1 MRQYERSGVTVDQC
15 TECRGLFLD
24 RGELE
29 KLFEAEANWSQQH
42 APAPPQPSHAPGN
55 AYPPPA
61 PHQPGYAAP
70 SHVPPPPPPAHG
82 YPQQAPA
89 PAYGQHQQQ
98 HYGYHGH
105 YKHKKRK
112 GFLDDF
118 FG

>member
-29 KLFEAEANWSQQH
+29 KLFEAEANWSQKQ
-42 APAPPQPSHAPGN
+42 APAPQQPSHAPGG

-61 PHQPGYAAP
+61 PHQPGYAVP

-82 YPQQAPA
+82 YPQAPA

-98 HYGYHGH
+98 HHGYHGH

>member
-29 KLFEAEANWSQQH
+29 KLFEAEANWGKQQT
-42 APAPPQPSHAPGN
+42 PPQPSHAPGG
-55 AYPPPA
+55 YPPPA
-61 PHQPGYAAP
+61 PHQPSYGGP
-70 SHVPPPPPPAHG
+70 SHVPPPPPPSHG
-82 YPQQAPA
+82 YPQAPA
-89 PAYGQHQQQ
+89 PAYGQHQQHQ
-98 HYGYHGH
+98 GYHGH
-105 YKHKKRK
+105 YKHKRRK